1 MEYLTY
7 VKYLS
12 IKGTRFHTKSILA
25 FDEEYR
31 ATKAREDFPWGTN
44 VDDLSSQYLDALVSH
59 RAWQQPHRHIEVIAI
74 PAVKQPLTKY
84 VFTGISVLMVALTP
98 HRVAT
103 TMCVFLVSLPHIE
116 DRVVAVVH
124 ARILNHPPQL

>member
-12 IKGTRFHTKSILA
+12 IKGTRFQTKSILA

-44 VDDLSSQYLDALVSH
+44 VDDLSSTVS
-59 RAWQQPHRHIEVIAI
+59 RCLGFAP
-74 PAVKQPLTKY
+74 
-84 VFTGISVLMVALTP
+84 
-98 HRVAT
+98 RVAT
-103 TMCVFLVSLPHIE
+103 AASAYRG
-116 DRVVAVVH
+116 DRDSSRKVTTDNVCF
-124 ARILNHPPQL
+124 RWNFSTNGCLNPSSCRYNHVCIS